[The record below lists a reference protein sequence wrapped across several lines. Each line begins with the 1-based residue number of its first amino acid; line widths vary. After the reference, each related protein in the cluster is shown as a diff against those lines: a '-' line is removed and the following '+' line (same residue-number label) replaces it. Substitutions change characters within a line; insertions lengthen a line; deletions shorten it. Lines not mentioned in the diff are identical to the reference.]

1 VEATGLEEDLERDR
15 GQDSEEEEDEDEDE
29 DKDKDEEGHEE
40 GEEGHKEGQEGLE
53 DGAGLYD
60 EGVEGDG
67 CASGSASSR
76 QVRTSHLVRPPEA
89 TCEDNRVVIIPSGDG
104 RGSCTF
110 VLCFN

>member
-15 GQDSEEEEDEDEDE
+15 GQDSEEEEDEDED
-29 DKDKDEEGHEE
+29 KDEYKEGHEE

-89 TCEDNRVVIIPSGDG
+89 TCEDNRVVIVPSGDG
-104 RGSCTF
+104 
-110 VLCFN
+110 